1 MKRKNIIAVT
11 LCAAVIFS
19 LGACQKRGKETETT
33 VQVQV
38 ESESELTQI
47 PNPWIDC
54 TTIKE
59 AEEKAGFEITVPD
72 EVNGYEEKFIS
83 VMEKEIIQVDFRHG
97 DESIYFRK
105 GLKATEGDDI
115 SGDYREADAVEQ
127 VEIDGRTVNFK
138 EAEGKILTVVWTDGD
153 YCYAISS
160 SAGIEAESMTGLVQ
174 SLK

>member
-1 MKRKNIIAVT
+1 MKRKNIIAVI

-19 LGACQKRGKETETT
+19 LGACQKRRKETETT

-59 AEEKAGFEITVPD
+59 AE
-72 EVNGYEEKFIS
+72 
-83 VMEKEIIQVDFRHG
+83 
-97 DESIYFRK
+97 
-105 GLKATEGDDI
+105 
-115 SGDYREADAVEQ
+115 
-127 VEIDGRTVNFK
+127 
-138 EAEGKILTVVWTDGD
+138 GKILTAVWTDGD

>member
-19 LGACQKRGKETETT
+19 LEACQKRGKETETT

-72 EVNGYEEKFIS
+72 EVNGYEEKYIS

>member
-38 ESESELTQI
+38 ESES
-47 PNPWIDC
+47 
-54 TTIKE
+54 
-59 AEEKAGFEITVPD
+59 
-72 EVNGYEEKFIS
+72 
-83 VMEKEIIQVDFRHG
+83 
-97 DESIYFRK
+97 
-105 GLKATEGDDI
+105 
-115 SGDYREADAVEQ
+115 DYREADAVEQ